1 MAEPINYDQYRL
13 GTKDGEIKFGAI
25 HADGETA
32 AVKLTSGDAG
42 DNGLPHYISL
52 DKTGNSR
59 TGRKGSTTVR
69 CPGVF
74 QVRAGDTVDSEES
87 IPGVFIDAV
96 SGDLVLSAQSGR
108 IRIMAENIELIARG
122 ADGENGNVI
131 IDANEKA
138 IINGDQAVSITSE
151 ASVVVRSENK
161 TEIIGNST
169 LDVYGGLIE
178 FIEGTSTIKGS
189 KGIVP
194 GLPGTLKELLTA
206 IRNSLS

>member
-87 IPGVFIDAV
+87 IPGV
-96 SGDLVLSAQSGR
+96 LVLSAQSGR

-151 ASVVVRSENK
+151 VSVVVRSENK